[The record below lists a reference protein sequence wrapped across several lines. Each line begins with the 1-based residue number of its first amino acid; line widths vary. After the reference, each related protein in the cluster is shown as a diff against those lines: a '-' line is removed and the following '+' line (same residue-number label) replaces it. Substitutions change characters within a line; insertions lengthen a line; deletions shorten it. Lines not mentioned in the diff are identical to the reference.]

1 MLQHERIKKCLN
13 LLSQIWDEMQMGYID
28 EDSGLHQDIVYCESM
43 INRINWKMNAIMGRD
58 WRDTEYEYREPY
70 PNRYRITEDC
80 GTKMLECPKCKCR
93 IQAVNFSYA
102 VGNHGYKF
110 CPYCGEDVRAVVD
123 PVVVPSAVLKKIR
136 ENYGPGKEGL

>member
-1 MLQHERIKKCLN
+1 MLQHERIKEVLN
-13 LLSQIWDEMQMGYID
+13 ITSQIWEEMQMGYID
-28 EDSGLHQDIVYCESM
+28 EDNGLHQDIVNVQVM

-102 VGNHGYKF
+102 VGNYGYKF
-110 CPYCGEDVRAVVD
+110 CPYCGEDVRKEVAD
-123 PVVVPSAVLKKIR
+123 GTDIPS
-136 ENYGPGKEGL
+136 